1 MKLKKVAF
9 ARSSDKGDNVDIS
22 LFARDNDGYILIRK
36 SVTTEKVAGHFA
48 AFGISEVERYE
59 VPNLLAL
66 KFVLRNALEGG
77 ATRCIRA
84 DNLGKTFSGALLRME
99 I

>member
-1 MKLKKVAF
+1 MKLEKVFF

-22 LFARDNDGYILIRK
+22 LFARDNDGYTLIRER
-36 SVTTEKVAGHFA
+36 VTAKKVAGHFA
-48 AFGISEVERYE
+48 AFGIGKVERYE

-77 ATRCIRA
+77 AARCIRA

>member
-1 MKLKKVAF
+1 MKLERVAF
-9 ARSSDKGDNVDIS
+9 ARSSEKGDNVDIS
-22 LFARDNDGYILIRK
+22 LFARDNNGYTLIRER
-36 SVTTEKVAGHFA
+36 VTAKKVAGYFA
-48 AFGISEVERYE
+48 TFGVSNAERYE

-66 KFVLRNALEGG
+66 KFVLHNALEGG

-84 DNLGKTFSGALLRME
+84 DHVGKTFSGALLRME